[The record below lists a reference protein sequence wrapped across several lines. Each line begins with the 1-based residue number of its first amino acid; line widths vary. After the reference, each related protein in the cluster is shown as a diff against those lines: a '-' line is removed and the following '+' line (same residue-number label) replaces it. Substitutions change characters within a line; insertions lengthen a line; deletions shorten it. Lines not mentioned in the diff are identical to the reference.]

1 MPIALLAL
9 AVGAFGIGLTEF
21 VIAGILP
28 QLADDFAVSI
38 PSAGTMAT
46 SYALGVFV
54 GAPLMTVSGARI
66 PRKTMLITLAIIFT
80 LGNLVTATAP
90 SLAVAVTGRIITS
103 FNHGAFFGIGS
114 IIAASLVA
122 PGRQAS
128 AIAFMFSGLTL
139 ANLVGVP
146 AGTWLAQAFNWRLVF
161 WVIAGI
167 GLLTIAAI
175 ALLVPPIEKGKSIA
189 LRTELRAFVDPQV
202 LLVMGITVFG
212 PAAFFTSITYIAP
225 MMTRLAGFSDA
236 GIAWLM
242 VLFGLGL
249 AVGNWIGGRFADRSL
264 FGTLFVTLTAQG
276 IVLLVF
282 WTGVENPFI
291 AGASVFLM
299 AAFGF
304 ATVSPIQKLVM
315 DRASQA
321 GAPTMAAS
329 VNIGMF
335 NLGNA
340 LGAWAGGATIAAGF
354 GLVSPN
360 WAGAILSFIALGLAF
375 LAWLSARKG
384 FALRASSC

>member
-54 GAPLMTVSGARI
+54 GAPLMTVLGARI

>member
-54 GAPLMTVSGARI
+54 GAPLMTVLGARI

-146 AGTWLAQAFNWRLVF
+146 AGTWLAQAFNWRFVF

-249 AVGNWIGGRFADRSL
+249 AVGNWIGGHFADRSL
-264 FGTLFVTLTAQG
+264 FGTLFVTLAAQG

-282 WTGVENPFI
+282 WAGVENPFI

-315 DRASQA
+315 DRASHA

-384 FALRASSC
+384 FTLRASSC